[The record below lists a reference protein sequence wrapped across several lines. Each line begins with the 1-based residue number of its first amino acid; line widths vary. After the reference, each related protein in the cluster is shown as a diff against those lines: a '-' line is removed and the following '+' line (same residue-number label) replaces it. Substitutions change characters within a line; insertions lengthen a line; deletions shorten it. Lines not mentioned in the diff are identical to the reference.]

1 MDYFCA
7 RVSVESTLA
16 TSLAEPTYRYL
27 LLYGQIRVNVAGFGG
42 RNDVDD
48 IIETYARMSATAATE
63 ALLHFYRAP
72 KLDPLHAL

>member
-1 MDYFCA
+1 MDYSVLV
-7 RVSVESTLA
+7 VSVESTLA

-48 IIETYARMSATAATE
+48 IIETYARMSATATTE
-63 ALLHFYRAP
+63 ALLHFFRVPRYYR
-72 KLDPLHAL
+72 